1 MTMVTKMMLY
11 VYQAA
16 ECKRIA
22 CWRVAQQIE
31 RKGIGTRDQGDL

>member
-31 RKGIGTRDQGDL
+31 RKIGTRDQEDL